1 MSARPRTAA
10 TILAALLL
18 GGGPAVRGQAPAATP
33 VPLTRA
39 EPAQA
44 DAQARRAH
52 DRIRALQRESE
63 ALAARERTLLG
74 DLRRL
79 EIERDL
85 RREEH
90 GQAARDLARI
100 VRELDAL
107 GAKMTALDREA
118 RFQLPNLSQRLAELY
133 KLGNAGYVRLL
144 LNVSDLREMG
154 RAYRFVSALQAID
167 RQRAREF
174 ERTMTDLR
182 AAQAALEAQRT
193 NQTAVHA
200 RLTAARDA
208 AVSAAARVTAM
219 INDID
224 ARRDLNAQF
233 VGELEAAH
241 QRLQDAVSGLAPGGS
256 EAAALA
262 LPLAPFKGDLDW
274 PVTGSLVTAFGRRTD
289 ARFRTAIAS
298 NGIVLEA
305 PAATPVL
312 AIHEGTVAFAE
323 PFTGFGNLVILDHG
337 SLAFSLYGHLAAVD
351 VAVGAHVSRGQPVG
365 TVGALIDGTPALY
378 FELRI
383 DAKPVDPLQWLR
395 KH

>member
-1 MSARPRTAA
+1 MTARPRVVVAV
-10 TILAALLL
+10 LAALLL
-18 GGGPAVRGQAPAATP
+18 GGWPAVRGQAPAQAP
-33 VPLTRA
+33 QAAPD
-39 EPAQA
+39 QA
-44 DAQARRAH
+44 DLQARRASE
-52 DRIRALQRESE
+52 RIRALQHESE

-74 DLRRL
+74 DLRQL
-79 EIERDL
+79 EIDRDL

-90 GQAARDLARI
+90 DQAARDLARI

-107 GAKMTALDREA
+107 GAKMTALETDA
-118 RFQLPNLSQRLAELY
+118 RFQLPNLSERLVDLY
-133 KLGNAGYVRLL
+133 KLGNAGYVRML

-167 RQRAREF
+167 RQRVREY
-174 ERTMTDLR
+174 ERTMADLR
-182 AAQAALEAQRT
+182 GTRAGLEAQRT
-193 NQTAVHA
+193 EQTAVHA

-208 AVSAAARVTAM
+208 AAAAAARVTAM
-219 INDID
+219 IDDID

-233 VGELEAAH
+233 VGELEAAR
-241 QRLQDAVSGLAPGGS
+241 QRLQDAVSGLAPAGA
-256 EAAALA
+256 EAAAIA
-262 LPLAPFKGDLDW
+262 LPLAPFKNDLDW
-274 PVTGSLVTAFGRRTD
+274 PVTGSLVTVFGKQTD
-289 ARFRTAIAS
+289 ARFKTAIAS
-298 NGIVLEA
+298 NGIVIEA

-312 AIHEGTVAFAE
+312 AVHEGTVAFAE

-337 SLAFSLYGHLAAVD
+337 NLAFSLYGHLAAVD
-351 VAVGAHVSRGQPVG
+351 VAVGARVARGQPVG